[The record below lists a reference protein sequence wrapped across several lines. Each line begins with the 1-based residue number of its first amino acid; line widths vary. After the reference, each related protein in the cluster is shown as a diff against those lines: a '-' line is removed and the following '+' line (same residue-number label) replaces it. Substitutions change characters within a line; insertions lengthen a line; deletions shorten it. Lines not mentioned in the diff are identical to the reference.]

1 MDTSLVTTDH
11 APRGHIG
18 FGKGKVPA
26 MRPAL
31 GERGQVPAM
40 MPALGERGQ
49 MAAVL
54 GEEQLGQLLEGERS
68 PISWLVGTP
77 PGAVP
82 LPLGCVNSGHHLC
95 SS

>member
-18 FGKGKVPA
+18 FGKGKVPT
-26 MRPAL
+26 MMSAL
-31 GERGQVPAM
+31 GERGQT
-40 MPALGERGQ
+40 
-49 MAAVL
+49 AAVL
-54 GEEQLGQLLEGERS
+54 GQERLGQLLEGERS